1 MEYGIQDNIM
11 NPQLLCE
18 QHLTYNYILEERSRR
33 KEEMKQLWQT
43 ADALNT
49 TQHHKIK
56 HSNLKWDSLA
66 VWQVLPASAHVN
78 DQQ

>member
-11 NPQLLCE
+11 NPQLLRE
-18 QHLTYNYILEERSRR
+18 QHLTYNYILEERNRR
-33 KEEMKQLWQT
+33 KDGMKQLWQT
-43 ADALNT
+43 ADALI
-49 TQHHKIK
+49 QHHKIK

-66 VWQVLPASAHVN
+66 VWQVLPVSAHVN